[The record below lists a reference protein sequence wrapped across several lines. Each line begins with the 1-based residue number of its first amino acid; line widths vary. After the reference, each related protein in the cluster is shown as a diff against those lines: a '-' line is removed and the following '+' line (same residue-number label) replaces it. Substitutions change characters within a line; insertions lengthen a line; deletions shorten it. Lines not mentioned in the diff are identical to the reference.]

1 MDKNKENNN
10 KISFSA
16 FWGIIKNSR
25 RLSKMIWKEKKGM
38 IIAIVFVFLILSF
51 SPFLQSGTQGLLINE
66 LISIEKNGE
75 INYYLALLISAV
87 ALFMFIPEIFRKLQE
102 YLSQLFF
109 LFMGEKFEI
118 LAIKKKGEIDIAVHE
133 NPKFNDL
140 LNKISEKGMF
150 GAPNFIERQFYLTQN
165 LIEFIIASVII
176 LSFKWWIFIIIF
188 AGAIPEFAAGIIYGQ
203 NVWGIHDAKAEVR
216 RKYWN
221 LRKHFDY
228 IPSVIELK
236 TFQNTK
242 HFLSI
247 IKELY
252 HSFLKEQIK
261 NERKRIINEFIAVL
275 ISQAAMIFAMIF
287 FIVQVTAGNMLI
299 GTLVFVIG
307 SMGHLK
313 NALSSLFINLG
324 RQYQDS
330 LFVSDFLEFLDIK
343 PVIKKPET
351 GIVLNKNKT
360 PEIIFDNITF
370 SYPGTEK
377 IILKNFSLKI
387 SPGEKLAL
395 IGVNGAGKTTLIKLL
410 CRFYDPTEGK
420 ILIDGRDLKEID
432 LESWYYNLGVLFQD
446 YDHYH
451 FVVKNAIAVGRSG
464 NGTDMQKIRISAKA
478 SEADIFIEEWENSY
492 NQMLGRQFN
501 EGTEPSIGQ
510 WQKLA
515 LARTFYRDPR
525 ILILDE
531 PTSSIDAE
539 SEAKIFEK
547 LENLP
552 HDRTVILISHRF
564 STVRHADKI
573 AVIKNGELKEIGKH
587 EELLEK
593 NGIYAK
599 LFNLQAKGYK

>member
-1 MDKNKENNN
+1 MDKDKENNN

-16 FWGIIKNSR
+16 LWEIFRNSR
-25 RLSKMIWKEKKGM
+25 RLSKMIWKEKKAM
-38 IIAIVFVFLILSF
+38 IIAIIFVFLILSF
-51 SPFLQSGTQGLLINE
+51 SPFLQSGSQGLLINE
-66 LISIEKNGE
+66 LIKMEKNGE
-75 INYYLALLISAV
+75 INYYLALLISAA

-109 LFMGEKFEI
+109 LFLGEKFEI
-118 LAIKKKGEIDIAVHE
+118 LAIKKRGEIDIAVHE

-140 LNKISEKGMF
+140 LNRISEKGMY
-150 GAPNFIERQFYLTQN
+150 GAQNFIERQFYLTQN
-165 LIEFIIASVII
+165 LIEFAIASIII

-188 AGAIPEFAAGIIYGQ
+188 AGAIPEFAVGIIYGQ
-203 NVWGIHDAKAEVR
+203 DVWGIHNAKAEVR

-252 HSFLKEQIK
+252 RSFLEEQIK
-261 NERKRIINEFIAVL
+261 NERKRIINEFIAVF

-287 FIVQVTAGNMLI
+287 FIVQVAAGNMLV

-343 PVIKKPET
+343 PVIKKLET

-370 SYPGTEK
+370 SYPGTGK

-410 CRFYDPTEGK
+410 CRFYDPTNGK

-432 LESWYYNLGVLFQD
+432 LESWYHNLGVLFQD

-451 FVVKNAIAVGRSG
+451 FVVKDAIAVGRSG
-464 NGTDMQKIRISAKA
+464 NGTNMQKIKSSAKA

-492 NQMLGRQFN
+492 DQMLGRQFN

-573 AVIKNGELKEIGKH
+573 AVIENGGLKELGRHK
-587 EELLEK
+587 ELLEK

>member
-1 MDKNKENNN
+1 MDKNKKNNN
-10 KISFSA
+10 KISFFA
-16 FWGIIKNSR
+16 FWEIFRNSR
-25 RLSKMIWKEKKGM
+25 RLSKMIWKEKKAI

-66 LISIEKNGE
+66 LIKMEKNGG
-75 INYYLALLISAV
+75 INYYLALLILA
-87 ALFMFIPEIFRKLQE
+87 AAIFMFIPEIFRKLQE

-118 LAIKKKGEIDIAVHE
+118 LAIKKKGEIDIAVQE

-140 LNKISEKGMF
+140 LNRISEKGMY

-165 LIEFIIASVII
+165 LIEFAVASVVIF
-176 LSFKWWIFIIIF
+176 SFKWWIFIIIF
-188 AGAIPEFAAGIIYGQ
+188 AGTIPEFAAGIIYGQ
-203 NVWGIHDAKAEVR
+203 DVWGIHNAKAEVR

-242 HFLSI
+242 YFLSV

-252 HSFLKEQIK
+252 RSFLKEQIK
-261 NERKRIINEFIAVL
+261 NERKRIINEFIAVF

-287 FIVQVTAGNMLI
+287 FIIQVASGNMLV

-313 NALSSLFINLG
+313 NALFSLFINLG

-387 SPGEKLAL
+387 SAGEKLAL
-395 IGVNGAGKTTLIKLL
+395 IGINGAGKTTLIKML
-410 CRFYDPTEGK
+410 CRFYDPTNGK

-451 FVVKNAIAVGRSG
+451 FVVKDAIAVGRSG
-464 NGTDMQKIRISAKA
+464 NGTDMQKIKASAKA

-539 SEAKIFEK
+539 AEAKIFEK

-573 AVIKNGELKEIGKH
+573 AVIENGELKELGRHK
-587 EELLEK
+587 ELLEK
-593 NGIYAK
+593 DGIYAK
-599 LFNLQAKGYK
+599 LFNFQAKGYK

>member
-1 MDKNKENNN
+1 MDKDKKRNN
-10 KISFSA
+10 KILFLT
-16 FWGIIKNSR
+16 FWEIFRNSR
-25 RLSKMIWKEKKGM
+25 QLSKMIWKEKKSM
-38 IIAIVFVFLILSF
+38 IIAIIFVFLILSF

-75 INYYLALLISAV
+75 INYYLALLISAA

-109 LFMGEKFEI
+109 LFLGEKFEI
-118 LAIKKKGEIDIAVHE
+118 LTIKKKGEIDIAVHE

-140 LNKISEKGMF
+140 LNKISEKGMY
-150 GAPNFIERQFYLTQN
+150 GAQNFIERQFYLTQN
-165 LIEFIIASVII
+165 LIEFVIASVII

-203 NVWGIHDAKAEVR
+203 NIWGIHDAKAEVR

-221 LRKHFDY
+221 LRRHFDY

-252 HSFLKEQIK
+252 HNFLKEQMK

-275 ISQAAMIFAMIF
+275 ISQTTIIFAMIF

-330 LFVSDFLEFLDIK
+330 LFVTDFLEFLDIK

-351 GIVLNKNKT
+351 GIVLSKNKT

-395 IGVNGAGKTTLIKLL
+395 IGINGAGKTTLIKLL
-410 CRFYDPTEGK
+410 CRFYDPTNGK
-420 ILIDGRDLKEID
+420 ILVDGHDLKEID
-432 LESWYYNLGVLFQD
+432 LESWYHNLGVLFQD

-451 FVVKNAIAVGRSG
+451 FVVKDAIAVGRSG
-464 NGTDMQKIRISAKA
+464 NGTDMQKIKASAKA

-501 EGTEPSIGQ
+501 HGTEPSIGQ

-539 SEAKIFEK
+539 AEAKIFEK

-552 HDRTVILISHRF
+552 HNRTVILISHRF

-573 AVIKNGELKEIGKH
+573 AVIENGELKELGKH
-587 EELLEK
+587 KELLEK

>member
-1 MDKNKENNN
+1 MDKDKENNN

-16 FWGIIKNSR
+16 FWEIFRNSR

-51 SPFLQSGTQGLLINE
+51 SPFLQSGSQGLLINE
-66 LISIEKNGE
+66 LIKMEKNGG
-75 INYYLALLISAV
+75 INYYLALLILA
-87 ALFMFIPEIFRKLQE
+87 AAIFMFIPEIFRKLQE

-140 LNKISEKGMF
+140 LNRISEKGMY
-150 GAPNFIERQFYLTQN
+150 GAQNFIERQFYLTQN
-165 LIEFIIASVII
+165 LIEFVIASVII

-188 AGAIPEFAAGIIYGQ
+188 AGTIPEFAAGIIYGQ
-203 NVWGIHDAKAEVR
+203 NVWGIYDAKAEVR

-252 HSFLKEQIK
+252 HSFLEEQIK
-261 NERKRIINEFIAVL
+261 NERKRIINEFIAVF

-287 FIVQVTAGNMLI
+287 FIVQVAAGNMLV

-351 GIVLNKNKT
+351 GIALNKNKT

-410 CRFYDPTEGK
+410 CRFYDPTKGK

-432 LESWYYNLGVLFQD
+432 LESWYHNLGVLFQD

-451 FVVKNAIAVGRSG
+451 FVVKDAIAVGRSG
-464 NGTDMQKIRISAKA
+464 NGTNMQKIKSSAKA

-492 NQMLGRQFN
+492 DQMLGRQFN

-539 SEAKIFEK
+539 AEAKIFEK

-573 AVIKNGELKEIGKH
+573 AVIKDGELKELGRHK
-587 EELLEK
+587 ELLEK